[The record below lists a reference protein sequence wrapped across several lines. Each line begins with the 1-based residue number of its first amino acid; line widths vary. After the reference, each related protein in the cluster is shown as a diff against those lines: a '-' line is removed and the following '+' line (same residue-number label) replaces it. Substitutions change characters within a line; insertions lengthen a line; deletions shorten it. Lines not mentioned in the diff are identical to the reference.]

1 MTLPSLDSLIYYLF
15 LILGIA
21 LIYYINFLDF
31 LYFIFASSCTVTVHN
46 SKLKKKKKL
55 YNSFSRSQSS
65 CLLHVSFSN
74 QFGFLMKQISAG
86 KSVPWKQ
93 CGWHV

>member
-31 LYFIFASSCTVTVHN
+31 L
-46 SKLKKKKKL
+46 
-55 YNSFSRSQSS
+55 
-65 CLLHVSFSN
+65 
-74 QFGFLMKQISAG
+74 
-86 KSVPWKQ
+86 
-93 CGWHV
+93 

>member
-46 SKLKKKKKL
+46 SKLKKKNYIIHFPDHSL
-55 YNSFSRSQSS
+55 RVCCTLAFRIN
-65 CLLHVSFSN
+65 LV
-74 QFGFLMKQISAG
+74 FL
-86 KSVPWKQ
+86 
-93 CGWHV
+93 